1 MFQKILIANRGEI
14 ALRIIRACRELGI
27 QTVSVHSKADVNSPH
42 VRFSDE
48 SVCIGPAESHL
59 SYLHIPSIISAAEI
73 AGADAIHP
81 GYGFLSENP
90 HFAQIC
96 QTCKIFFVGPS
107 PENIR
112 TLGNKALAK
121 EIMRGAGIPVIP
133 GTNDQADSPEKA
145 KKIAREIGFPVIIK
159 SCFGGGGRGLRIVQN
174 EDEIENIF
182 FSLQKEASAAF
193 GESLLY
199 IEKYIEKPK
208 HIEFQILA
216 DHYGNIIHLGERDC
230 SIQRRHQKLI
240 EETPAI
246 KLSKSLQKK
255 MGETAIK
262 AAKAVNYTSAGTI
275 EFLVDP
281 EENFYF
287 IEVNARIQVE
297 HPITEMITGIDLIKE
312 QIKIASGQKLLMDM
326 SNISFKGHSIECRI
340 NAEDPNKFI
349 PCSGTITALNI
360 PGGPGVRVDTAI
372 YCDYTVLPYYDSL
385 IAKLIVHGNNREEAI
400 AKMNQALQ
408 EFQIEGIKTTIP
420 FHREVFKNQDF
431 INGEFYTDFIDSLLL
446 R

>member
-27 QTVSVHSKADVNSPH
+27 QTVSVYSKADVNSPH

-81 GYGFLSENP
+81 GYGFLSESP
-90 HFAQIC
+90 RFAEIC

-112 TLGNKALAK
+112 TLGNKSQAK
-121 EIMRGAGIPVIP
+121 EIMRAAGVPVIP
-133 GTNDQADSPEKA
+133 GTNAQVDSPEKA
-145 KKIAREIGFPVIIK
+145 KKIAREMDFPVMIK
-159 SCFGGGGRGLRIVQN
+159 SCFGGGGRGMRIVRK
-174 EDEIENIF
+174 EDNIENIF
-182 FSLQKEASAAF
+182 SSLQKEALAAF
-193 GESLLY
+193 GESHLY

-246 KLSKSLQKK
+246 KLNESLQKK

-275 EFLVDP
+275 EFLVDQ
-281 EENFYF
+281 EGNFYF

-312 QIKIASGQKLLMDM
+312 QIKIASGQKLLMDTN
-326 SNISFKGHSIECRI
+326 NINFKGHSIECRI
-340 NAEDPNKFI
+340 NAEDPKKFI

-431 INGEFYTDFIDSLLL
+431 INGDFYTDFIDTLLL